1 MNLDH
6 LISARQLAEQAVN
19 DVQDRDLKL
28 RAFEVILSALL
39 HASPITQTTNS
50 GDIAGTKREG
60 QVSNNSLASRILQLV
75 GDGFFFE
82 QRSLPEIQTKLA
94 EYGWHYPQTNLSTPL
109 MRMVQQRKL
118 RRTQIAEGTK
128 RLWKYSNP

>member
-6 LISARQLAEQAVN
+6 LINARQLAEQAVD

-28 RAFEVILSALL
+28 RAFEVILSAVLRD
-39 HASPITQTTNS
+39 SPNTQTARPAAPS
-50 GDIAGTKREG
+50 REKREG
-60 QVSNNSLASRILQLV
+60 QATNNSLASRILQLV
-75 GDGFFFE
+75 ADGFFFE
-82 QRSLPEIQTKLA
+82 QRSLAEIQTKLA

-118 RRTQIAEGTK
+118 RRTQVAEGTK